1 MKKLNKFALALAAL
15 TVAGSAFA
23 AAGDIDNWRNANNE
37 LVWKN
42 GTNEL
47 CWRDAYWTPAT
58 AAATCDGALAP
69 AAPPPP
75 SPPSRPCS

>member
-23 AAGDIDNWRNANNE
+23 AAGDINNWRNTNNE

-47 CWRDAYWTPAT
+47 C
-58 AAATCDGALAP
+58 
-69 AAPPPP
+69 
-75 SPPSRPCS
+75 